1 MSRNPK
7 KIIAK
12 EEYQNKVN
20 PRHKTKYER
29 PLRPRPAVFRSDKDY
44 DRAHNQKELD
54 DACRDA
60 GIFHL
65 R

>member
-1 MSRNPK
+1 MTRNPK

-12 EEYQNKVN
+12 EKYQNKVN
-20 PRHKTKYER
+20 PGHKTKYER

-60 GIFHL
+60 GIFHS

>member
-20 PRHKTKYER
+20 PGHKTKYEG
-29 PLRPRPAVFRSDKDY
+29 PPRPRPAVFKSDKDY
-44 DRAHNQKELD
+44 DRAHNKKEID

-60 GIFHL
+60 GIFHSM
-65 R
+65 

>member
-1 MSRNPK
+1 MTRNPK

-20 PRHKTKYER
+20 SGHKTKYEK
-29 PLRPRPAVFRSDKDY
+29 PPRPRPAVFRSDKDY
-44 DRAHNQKELD
+44 DRARNKKDLD